1 MEEKQRVIDIR
12 QYVLF
17 LWENFLLICIVAGA
31 CALALFF
38 REYKK
43 EKSSSGTQMG
53 NVQTIISQNHDA
65 YYGVGGA
72 KYTDASAPSYT
83 YNSTAKVYLDLNFD
97 NFDEEQLAIDAST
110 AIAKIAKDAE
120 FVVVSQESIN
130 EIIDELNLKE
140 FGDLK
145 DRTADDIQWLI
156 NKNLQGAHVMNIV
169 VTDVNA
175 QRAHDICEA
184 VTDKFVEKV
193 VELGTAKE
201 AKVLDKASL
210 PVENPNN
217 YRHVDKK
224 AVFKKGIIG
233 GAAGFVLIAFILFM
247 VFLSKDFV
255 RTDKDAAFFDQK
267 IFGNVSKRR
276 SRRDESIKRLAINVD
291 NIKDASTVVIIPIDA
306 KTKVEAVVEA
316 AGKEIKELK
325 SQKKLSCTKAL
336 KSSTEGNVA
345 MRENDAII
353 LAAEFGKTKMKD
365 LVFALNE
372 AERADKKV
380 EGILL
385 VDTIYD

>member
-65 YYGVGGA
+65 YYGIGGA

-156 NKNLQGAHVMNIV
+156 NKKADLKDKGKFLGWKVG
-169 VTDVNA
+169 
-175 QRAHDICEA
+175 DI
-184 VTDKFVEKV
+184 
-193 VELGTAKE
+193 TA
-201 AKVLDKASL
+201 
-210 PVENPNN
+210 PV
-217 YRHVDKK
+217 
-224 AVFKKGIIG
+224 
-233 GAAGFVLIAFILFM
+233 
-247 VFLSKDFV
+247 
-255 RTDKDAAFFDQK
+255 
-267 IFGNVSKRR
+267 
-276 SRRDESIKRLAINVD
+276 
-291 NIKDASTVVIIPIDA
+291 
-306 KTKVEAVVEA
+306 
-316 AGKEIKELK
+316 
-325 SQKKLSCTKAL
+325 
-336 KSSTEGNVA
+336 TEGNF
-345 MRENDAII
+345 E
-353 LAAEFGKTKMKD
+353 
-365 LVFALNE
+365 
-372 AERADKKV
+372 
-380 EGILL
+380 
-385 VDTIYD
+385 